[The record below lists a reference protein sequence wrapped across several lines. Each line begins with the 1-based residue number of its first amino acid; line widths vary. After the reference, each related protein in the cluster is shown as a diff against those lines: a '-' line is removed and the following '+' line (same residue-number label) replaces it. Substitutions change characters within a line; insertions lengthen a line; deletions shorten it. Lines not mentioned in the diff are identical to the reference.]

1 MKPKPLLALNHFTVP
16 CSFTYFLFSWAIW
29 RFSRSLSRKNKG
41 AASCIGSQPLLTDQK
56 VFTRATKTNHCL
68 IHFAGAHPDS
78 WANSVKWN
86 TRTREIDNLHLK
98 HNLEHVGSLDTK
110 H

>member
-29 RFSRSLSRKNKG
+29 RISRSLGRKNKG

-56 VFTRATKTNHCL
+56 VFTRATNATHYL
-68 IHFAGAHPDS
+68 IHLAVAHPHS
-78 WANSVKWN
+78 WPNSVKWN
-86 TRTREIDNLHLK
+86 TRTEEIDNLHLK
-98 HNLEHVGSLDTK
+98 HILKQVGSLDTK

>member
-1 MKPKPLLALNHFTVP
+1 LNHFTVP

-56 VFTRATKTNHCL
+56 VFTRATNATHCL
-68 IHFAGAHPDS
+68 IYLAAAHPDS
-78 WANSVKWN
+78 WPNSLNWDARISEMRKLRFN
-86 TRTREIDNLHLK
+86 SILK
-98 HNLEHVGSLDTK
+98 RAGVA
-110 H
+110 